1 MKFEKNKLLKK
12 PMLDAQTY
20 TVEDNNQAL
29 LPQEGMIE
37 DILTDDL
44 LELALIRSATE
55 HNVMSV
61 DADGY
66 DKMLDSAKSM
76 ERLVTYLNLGERDES
91 NQSNT
96 SGAVAL
102 KGATKLSTPRD
113 DP

>member
-1 MKFEKNKLLKK
+1 
-12 PMLDAQTY
+12 
-20 TVEDNNQAL
+20 
-29 LPQEGMIE
+29 MIE
-37 DILTDDL
+37 EILTDDP
-44 LELALIRSATE
+44 LELALIRSAIE
-55 HNVMSV
+55 HNVMTV